1 MKEEMTAS
9 GFLVNDPS
17 TSPIAQ
23 LMLAH
28 GAGAPMDS
36 PFMNLLA
43 AALAARGVRVLRF
56 EFPYMAERRRTGGKR
71 PPNPM
76 SVLEQAFR
84 LQAAQL
90 QGPFFVGGKS
100 MGGRVASM
108 IYEQTVEAV
117 GLVCLGYP
125 FHPIGKPD
133 RLRVEHLQDIGKPV
147 LVIQGERDGLGN
159 REQVAGYRLPDHF
172 QFEWL
177 CDGDHSFK
185 PRKAS
190 GYTLEQ
196 HQQQAVE
203 IMAGWI
209 KSLR

>member
-1 MKEEMTAS
+1 MS
-9 GFLVNDPS
+9 DLSLHFFGPPS
-17 TSPIAQ
+17 TTVV
-23 LMLAH
+23 LLVH
-28 GAGAPMDS
+28 GAGAGQES
-36 PFMNLLA
+36 PFMQAMAVGLA
-43 AALAARGVRVLRF
+43 EQDCRVGLF
-56 EFPYMAERRRTGGKR
+56 DFHYMARAQREGRRR
-71 PPNPM
+71 PPEPM
-76 SVLEQAFR
+76 PRLIECWQQAIELAIGEGARR
-84 LQAAQL
+84 L
-90 QGPFFVGGKS
+90 VIGGKS

-108 IYEQTVEAV
+108 IYEQTAEAV

-133 RLRVEHLQDIGKPV
+133 RLRVEHLHDIRKPV
-147 LVIQGERDGLGN
+147 LVIQGERDGLGS